1 MLSWSYLDFIRI
13 FRILFLEK
21 TILLKTAPKNRM
33 SVLTEA
39 NADHRFH
46 SRSGG
51 QPSRCV
57 SMERNRDYGG
67 DTCAIRGE
75 KKNERE
81 RERELARR
89 WRP

>member
-1 MLSWSYLDFIRI
+1 
-13 FRILFLEK
+13 
-21 TILLKTAPKNRM
+21 M

-51 QPSRCV
+51 QLSRCV
-57 SMERNRDYGG
+57 SMERNRAFGG

-75 KKNERE
+75 KKTERE
-81 RERELARR
+81 RERAIASEVMETLTYSCPEDGSIAGGRALST
-89 WRP
+89 